1 MPNYKTHSIHGEIV
15 LPNINN
21 RVYID
26 NEAIKTYSM
35 GPDVLISTDYKT
47 FNTQHCRNTRDY
59 FLLLIEL
66 IKTNKLYDNS
76 EVMAYLYGQID
87 HYILDILLHP
97 LIYYMSEDI
106 DSNCKLGGHG
116 LIENWIDDY
125 IIDKY
130 DKNDIFYYRKNSTND
145 KELNNIIDEVYNKI
159 FNRKNESIK
168 YNIGIFLTILYD
180 SLARRNLIGIFPL
193 INKIFNIGDIINNSN
208 YDRVI
213 PYLNLDNSIW
223 TNPVSGEEYNYTF
236 DDLWDKSIEEAINTI
251 EDINNYF
258 YNNKSINNKYI
269 LNNLSYNTG
278 YPCCDKEKFVYV
290 KKYK

>member
-47 FNTQHCRNTRDY
+47 FNTQHCSNTRDY

-97 LIYYMSEDI
+97 LIYYMSEDGI
-106 DSNCKLGGHG
+106 LMKREG
-116 LIENWIDDY
+116 
-125 IIDKY
+125 
-130 DKNDIFYYRKNSTND
+130 
-145 KELNNIIDEVYNKI
+145 NN
-159 FNRKNESIK
+159 
-168 YNIGIFLTILYD
+168 
-180 SLARRNLIGIFPL
+180 
-193 INKIFNIGDIINNSN
+193 
-208 YDRVI
+208 
-213 PYLNLDNSIW
+213 
-223 TNPVSGEEYNYTF
+223 
-236 DDLWDKSIEEAINTI
+236 
-251 EDINNYF
+251 
-258 YNNKSINNKYI
+258 
-269 LNNLSYNTG
+269 
-278 YPCCDKEKFVYV
+278 
-290 KKYK
+290 